1 MDLSVDYLGLKLKSP
16 LVPSAC
22 QLLSDSID
30 NIKRIEDAGAG
41 AVVLYSL
48 FEEQL
53 TSDGQEIEE
62 YLVANTDSFSEA
74 ASFFPFPEKFILG
87 PEEYLEHI
95 RKAKQA
101 VQMPVIA
108 SLNGSTLGGWTS
120 FAKEIQQAGADA
132 IELNIYKIPT
142 DLNETSLSVEE
153 SYLSIVRSVKAAV
166 QIPVAVKLSPYFTA
180 MASMAK
186 RLSEAGANGLTLFN
200 RFYQPDID
208 LETLDVRPDVLL
220 SGPLTLR
227 LPLRWIAILYGKV
240 KVDFAATSGIHK
252 AEDCLKVIMAGAN
265 VAMLC
270 SSLLRFGIDHIR
282 VVEARMRQW
291 MNAHEYDSIRA
302 MRGSMSQK
310 NCEDPSA
317 FERSHYIKAL
327 HQFRPHRQP

>member
-53 TSDGQEIEE
+53 TSDGEELEE
-62 YLVANTDSFSEA
+62 YLAANTDSFSEA
-74 ASFFPFPEKFILG
+74 ASFFPFPDKFILG

-95 RKAKQA
+95 RKAKRA

-132 IELNIYKIPT
+132 LELNIYKIPT
-142 DLNETSLSVEE
+142 ELNETSLSVEE

-166 QIPVAVKLSPYFTA
+166 QIPVAVKVSPYFTT

-186 RLSEAGANGLTLFN
+186 RLSEAGADGLTLFN

-227 LPLRWIAILYGKV
+227 LPLRWIAILYGRV
-240 KVDFAATSGIHK
+240 KLDFAATSGIHK

-270 SSLLRFGIDHIR
+270 SSLLRFGIDHIK

-291 MNAHEYDSIRA
+291 MIAHEYESIFA
-302 MRGSMSQK
+302 MRGSMSQM